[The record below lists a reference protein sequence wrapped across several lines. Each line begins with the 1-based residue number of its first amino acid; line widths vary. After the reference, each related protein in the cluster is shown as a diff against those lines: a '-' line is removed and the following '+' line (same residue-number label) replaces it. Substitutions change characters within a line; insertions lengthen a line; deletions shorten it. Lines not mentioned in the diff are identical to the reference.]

1 MIFISRSLRNSVPGL
16 FLAALFGASVAALA
30 QDYGSMGISDVV
42 GTADAMLRGGNYGG
56 AIPALEEVVRR
67 TKDLTDPQGLDT
79 LQSCRFQLARA
90 YYQQSQIEAGMKVLE
105 DYLKQ
110 TPRKQEPMALRMLA
124 QGFFDAGE
132 WSKIEEVAGRLLGIP
147 KLGPDDQLVANLLL
161 GQALFRQNK
170 WKECI
175 APLSYVA
182 SNGTDEHTRNLTQI
196 MVVRALVE
204 SENWDELFSQI
215 PRLYRTDA
223 KYDITLNLTLMRA
236 GKARFEQDD
245 FIHALLLY
253 RMVLPR
259 EALIGFSNRRVG
271 ELSKKLAADV
281 KIGITESERTER
293 QKEID
298 EIKESQKILTDL
310 PAYEDEVTFRIGQIY
325 ADVKRYWEGYVLF
338 DRLYQK
344 DRNSDIGEASMLQ
357 SVLILYDV
365 KEVDR
370 AEERILLYITEKP
383 TGQYAR
389 TLLSMMM
396 RDNLVKQNIEKVV
409 GFRKY
414 VEALPAPQ
422 GTDELQ
428 LQADL
433 HYVLA
438 FAYLQ
443 NKDFALA
450 GDQFGIILTSY
461 PNSSNAPDA
470 RYYRGMSHMLQGHYS
485 DALADFKKYQTDYL
499 GGEHYGSSMF
509 REGVCLFGME
519 KIPEAEVVFT
529 GFINTYPDDSL
540 LSEAY
545 SMRGDI
551 EAAKDGKDNPDTP
564 ENEYDPHTLDRA
576 LADYRKAIDKASL
589 PTQAAYAAFQAAKV
603 YKLEF
608 KWQEIVALMNYYMNL
623 WEDKADVAQAVF
635 WIGQSQ
641 IEMGQVNEA
650 VSAYLGTIERFG
662 NDVDQE
668 GIDKI
673 IVEVVQIANDYLSE
687 QDRADMVLKLK
698 LKLGAVPAKDE
709 VLQLRIRVAIAQ
721 LEGPAS
727 ADALGSELLSI
738 TNLVSTTP
746 VSLAIMCDA
755 AVAGGKPSEMARIY
769 TYFMEHFEESDL
781 LWHAYRAKTFQKLAE
796 NDSDAVLKVI
806 EDAQGL
812 FGADAFMGWAQLIK
826 ADTLFNLKKYDE
838 AQDAYNMVMGVSE
851 WRGPIFAEAMY
862 GMGRCRFATGD
873 YETAHSFFQ
882 RTYLLFKGY
891 DDGKWAADGYLAAA
905 DCLVKLGRTTDVV
918 NTLSAML
925 ADQYVNTL
933 PQAEKAREM
942 IKKYGGA

>member
-1 MIFISRSLRNSVPGL
+1 MIFFSRSLRYPVLGL
-16 FLAALFGASVAALA
+16 ILAVFVGVGVASA

-42 GTADAMLRGGNYGG
+42 GNADAMLQKGDYAG
-56 AIPALEEVVRR
+56 AIPALEEVIRR
-67 TKDLTDPQGLDT
+67 TKDLTDPQGLET

-90 YYQQSQIEAGMKVLE
+90 FYQRDQTDAGMQVLG

-110 TPRKQEPMALRMLA
+110 SPRKQEAMALRMMA
-124 QGFFDAGE
+124 QGYFDKGE
-132 WSKIEEVAGRLLGIP
+132 WNKIEEVAGRLLAMP
-147 KLGPDDQLVANLLL
+147 KLPPEDQLVANLLL
-161 GQALFRQNK
+161 GQAEFRQNK

-175 APLSYVA
+175 PPLSYVS
-182 SNGTDEHTRNLTQI
+182 SNAKDERTRNLTQI
-196 MVVRALVE
+196 MVIRALVE
-204 SENWDELFSQI
+204 SEDWSELFSQI

-236 GKARFEQDD
+236 GKARFEQSD

-259 EALIGFSNRRVG
+259 GELIGYSTRRVDA
-271 ELSKKLAADV
+271 LSKKLAADV
-281 KIGITESERTER
+281 KIGITESERVDR

-298 EIKESQKILTDL
+298 EIKDSQKVLTDL

-338 DRLYQK
+338 DRLYQQ

-370 AEERILLYITEKP
+370 AEERILLYINEKP
-383 TGQYAR
+383 GGQYAR

-396 RDNLVKQNIEKVV
+396 RDNLVKQHIEKVI
-409 GFRKY
+409 GLRKY
-414 VEALPAPQ
+414 VEAMPATQSP
-422 GTDELQ
+422 DELQ
-428 LQADL
+428 LQADM

-443 NKDFALA
+443 NKDYALA
-450 GDQFGIILTSY
+450 GDQFGIILTRY
-461 PNSSNAPDA
+461 PNSSNLPDA
-470 RYYRGMSHMLQGHYS
+470 RYYRGMSYMLQGNYP
-485 DALADFKKYQTDYL
+485 DALADFKSYQSQYL
-499 GGEHYGSSMF
+499 GGEHYGASMF

-519 KIPEAEVVFT
+519 KIPQAEIAFT
-529 GFINTYPDDSL
+529 GFIDTYPDDSL

-551 EAAKDGKDNPDTP
+551 EAAKDGSDNPNTP

-576 LADYRKAIDKASL
+576 LADYRKAIDKATL
-589 PTQAAYAAFQAAKV
+589 PTQAAYAVFQAAKV

-608 KWQEIVALMNYYMNL
+608 KWQEIVDLMNYYMNL
-623 WEDKADVAQAVF
+623 LEDKADVAQAVF

-650 VSAYLGTIERFG
+650 VSAYLNAIERYG
-662 NDVDQE
+662 NEVEQE

-673 IVEVVQIANDYLSE
+673 IMEVVQIARDYLSE
-687 QDRADMVLKLK
+687 EDRADMLLKLK
-698 LKLGAVPAKDE
+698 FKLNAVPLKDE
-709 VLQLRIRVAIAQ
+709 VLQLRLRAAIAQ
-721 LEGPAS
+721 LEGPEAVG
-727 ADALGSELLSI
+727 ALGNELLSI
-738 TNLVSTTP
+738 TNLVSMTP

-755 AVAGGKPSEMARIY
+755 AVAGGKPAEMTRIY

-796 NDSDAVLKVI
+796 NDNDAVLKVI

-812 FGADAFMGWAQLIK
+812 FGAESFMGWAQIIR
-826 ADTLFNLKKYDE
+826 ADTLYKMKKYDE
-838 AQDAYNMVMGVSE
+838 AQEAYNMVMGVPE
-851 WRGPIFAEAMY
+851 WRGSLCAEAMY
-862 GMGRCRFATGD
+862 GMGRCRLALDD
-873 YETAHSFFQ
+873 YATAHTFFQ
-882 RTYLLFKGY
+882 RTYLQYKAY

-905 DCLVKLGRTTDVV
+905 DSLVKLGRPADVV
-918 NTLSAML
+918 NTLTAML
-925 ADQYVNTL
+925 ADPYVNTL

-942 IKKYGGA
+942 IKKYKGA